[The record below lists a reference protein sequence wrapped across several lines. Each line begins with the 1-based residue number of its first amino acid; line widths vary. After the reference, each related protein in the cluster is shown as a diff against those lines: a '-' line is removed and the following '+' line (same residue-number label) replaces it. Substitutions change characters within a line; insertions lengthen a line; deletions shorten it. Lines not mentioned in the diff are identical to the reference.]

1 MAFFDLCK
9 LDPFAKTILYC
20 DVPCFYVWNA
30 SRKAWERR
38 KQGADVEGHPGVKAT
53 EALGRVYT
61 VHPSNAECFFLRL
74 LLHIVQG
81 PTSFADLKTVRGQV
95 CETFRDACEKSGLLE
110 NDQHWDLT
118 LTEAAASQ
126 SPK

>member
-20 DVPCFYVWNA
+20 DVLCFYVWNA

-38 KQGADVEGHPGVKAT
+38 KQGTDVEGHPGVKAT

-61 VHPSNAECFFLRL
+61 IHPLNAECFFLRL
-74 LLHIVQG
+74 LLHVVWG
-81 PTSFADLKTVRGQV
+81 PTSFADLKTVQR
-95 CETFRDACEKSGLLE
+95 SGLQNIQRGL
-110 NDQHWDLT
+110 
-118 LTEAAASQ
+118 
-126 SPK
+126 